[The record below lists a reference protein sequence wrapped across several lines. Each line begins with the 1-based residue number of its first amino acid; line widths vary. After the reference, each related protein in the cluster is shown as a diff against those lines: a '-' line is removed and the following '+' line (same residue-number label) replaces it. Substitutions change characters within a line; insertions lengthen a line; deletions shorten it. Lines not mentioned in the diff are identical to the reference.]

1 MQVIEPY
8 YHKSGKRG
16 RLPMR
21 LERMLCTYFV
31 QQWCC
36 RVDEAVEDAVY
47 DLAALRNF
55 MGIDLI
61 YPSVPDAT
69 TLMRFRHL
77 LEAHHLGLSHTGRD
91 RRYAAGVGLVDNA
104 RHTGGCHL
112 NCDTEFNEKQSVC
125 TGSRNA
131 LGQKRNQWYSSTK
144 AHIGA
149 NKRNNDCGLVHT
161 LTTKA
166 AIVSDISQTVALL
179 HEQERDVWADAG
191 YFCADCHSGS
201 AKRFFGAWAGSAM
214 RRRLEPVKNVI
225 RMLRHHESG
234 SLTYSRHRIG
244 NACAEGFA
252 NAVEL
257 IKASLGGFR
266 TFTNY
271 RLKIQFRYGK
281 KHGVLDP
288 VLGGTQ

>member
-1 MQVIEPY
+1 
-8 YHKSGKRG
+8 
-16 RLPMR
+16 MR
-21 LERMLCTYFV
+21 LERMLRTYFV
-31 QQWCC
+31 QQWCG

-47 DLAALRNF
+47 DSDALRNF

-61 YPSVPDAT
+61 RPSVPDAT

-77 LEAHHLGLSHTGRD
+77 PEAHHLGLSHTGRD
-91 RRYAAGVGLVDNA
+91 QRYAAGAGLVDNA

-112 NCDTEFNEKQSVC
+112 NCGTEFNEKQSAC

-131 LGQKRNQWYSSTK
+131 LGQKRKPWHFSMK

-149 NKRNNDCGLVHT
+149 NKRNKDCGLVHT
-161 LTTKA
+161 LTTTA
-166 AIVSDISQTVALL
+166 ANVSDISQTAALL

-191 YFCADCHSGS
+191 YFCAYRHPGA
-201 AKRFFGAWAGSAM
+201 AKRFFGAWAGSAL

-225 RMLRHHESG
+225 RMLRYYETG

-244 NACAEGFA
+244 NACAEGFTS
-252 NAVEL
+252 AVEL
-257 IKASLGGFR
+257 IKASAGGFR
-266 TFTNY
+266 TITNY
-271 RLKIQFRYGK
+271 RVKIQFRYGK
-281 KHGVLDP
+281 KHSFLDP